1 TLFPY
6 TTLFRSRVGGGI
18 DALSSPIGKAA
29 GIVLATV
36 CYLAVGPL
44 FATPRT
50 ATVSFE
56 VGIAPLTGDSAL
68 PLFIYSLV
76 YFALVISISLYPGKL
91 LDTVGHI
98 LAPLKIAALAVLG
111 IAALIWPAGSLAPAT
126 ESYQHGAFSSGFING
141 YLTMDTLGALVF
153 GIVIV
158 NAARSRGVSEAG
170 LLTRYTII
178 AGLIAGV
185 GLTLVYL
192 ALFKLGSDSASIV
205 DQNANGA
212 AILHAYVQ
220 HTFGGLGSLFLAALI
235 FVACMVTAVGLTC
248 ACAEFF
254 QQYLPLTYRQL
265 VFILGLFSMLVSNL
279 GLSKLIQFSIP
290 VLTAIY
296 PPCIVLILLS
306 FTLRWWNKS
315 MRIIAPTMLVS
326 LIFGIIDGIKTTAFK
341 EVLPAFTANLP
352 LAEQGLAWLPPS
364 LAMLVVVAICD
375 RVMGRA
381 QVNAH
386 QQ

>member
-1 TLFPY
+1 
-6 TTLFRSRVGGGI
+6 RVGGGI

-76 YFALVISISLYPGKL
+76 YFALVIGISLYPGKL